1 MKLRIIIVYYNV
13 YDNLKNCLYSIL
25 NNITNFEFSLSI
37 IDNNSLNR
45 NIDNIGTDFPDVN
58 YYQLNSNLGF
68 AKANNIGAKQSDSEF
83 LCFLNPDTI
92 VTEDFLTPI
101 INYIKQDPHA
111 GACAPMLLYEDNSY
125 QTSSG
130 FRMGFLFEFLEATS
144 LIGLQRK
151 LEKWKFNKLQ
161 KKFQPIKQGW
171 LSGACMVMKRSVFE
185 KVGGFTEDYFLNYE
199 DIDLCKKIEDAGYNN
214 YYFPAYKCIHLD
226 HKSFDKNYELL
237 VFSRYQSRLKY
248 ANMHYNSFVA
258 FTVRIMHIAGLFLRI
273 ILVNF
278 LYTKLERKSRLS
290 GYFKALKLY
299 FGMQN

>member
-1 MKLRIIIVYYNV
+1 MSIDITIINYNV
-13 YDNLKNCLYSIL
+13 SDKLKDCLES
-25 NNITNFEFSLSI
+25 FKKVDLSSDFGI
-37 IDNNSLNR
+37 RVIDNSTLETGKFNLSEF
-45 NIDNIGTDFPDVN
+45 FPDVN
-58 YYQLNSNLGF
+58 YFQLNSNLGF

-92 VTEDFLTPI
+92 VTEDFFTPI
-101 INYIKQDPHA
+101 INYIKQDPLA

-130 FRMGFLFEFLEATS
+130 FRMGFWFEFLEATS

-151 LEKWKFNKLQ
+151 IEKWKLNKLQ
-161 KKFQPIKQGW
+161 KSFQPIKQGW

-248 ANMHYNSFVA
+248 AKFHYNSFVA

-299 FGMQN
+299 FGLQN